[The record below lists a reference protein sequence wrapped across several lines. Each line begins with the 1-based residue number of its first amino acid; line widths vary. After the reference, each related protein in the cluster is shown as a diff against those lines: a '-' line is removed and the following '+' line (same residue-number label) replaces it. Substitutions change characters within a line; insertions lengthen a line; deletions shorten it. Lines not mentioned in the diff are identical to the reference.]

1 MKENNKKPV
10 KIALD
15 GKIWLNLGDDKF
27 LGEGKIELI
36 EKIKEYGTMHKAA
49 EAMKISYRQ
58 ACFHIT
64 NINNL
69 TDKPFVTL
77 KRGGKGGGSSEI
89 TEVGEKAILMFRQ
102 FQKDFKKFLEVK
114 TKAIDL

>member
-1 MKENNKKPV
+1 MKENKNNPV

-36 EKIKEYGTMHKAA
+36 EKIKEYGTLFKAA

-69 TDKPFVTL
+69 TDKPFVIL

-89 TEVGEKAILMFRQ
+89 TEVGAKAILMFRQ
-102 FQKDFKKFLEVK
+102 FQEDFKKFLDLK
-114 TKAIDL
+114 TEAIEL